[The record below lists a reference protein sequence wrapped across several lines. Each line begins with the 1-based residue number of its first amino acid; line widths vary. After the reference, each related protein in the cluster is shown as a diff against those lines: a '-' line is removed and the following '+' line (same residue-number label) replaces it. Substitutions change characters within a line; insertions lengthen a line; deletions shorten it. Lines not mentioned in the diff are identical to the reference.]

1 MKILANHSQW
11 PQKQRPSW
19 QLILV
24 ATKRCERPCVCVCTF
39 LLILFA
45 GRNNIVTSQS
55 ARHVLEQD
63 EKRVFIAREISIPRS
78 TSAANEKNGCR
89 RRLKAH
95 GRHVKFP
102 VLMTELSSLIW
113 LHPSARPTVNVRTPA
128 SGAIFQTRASSAG
141 RLKSPSSMQHHVAFK
156 VKCIETERRLHF
168 IFPRR
173 GFPLFFVSA
182 WSKLRR
188 QSPSHWT

>member
-1 MKILANHSQW
+1 VAPKAAAKLATNF
-11 PQKQRPSW
+11 
-19 QLILV
+19 
-24 ATKRCERPCVCVCTF
+24 RCNPKAARDRVSVCVLL

-63 EKRVFIAREISIPRS
+63 ESACLSHARFRFQDQQARP
-78 TSAANEKNGCR
+78 TKNGCR

-102 VLMTELSSLIW
+102 VSMTELSSLITNR

-141 RLKSPSSMQHHVAFK
+141 QLEQSR
-156 VKCIETERRLHF
+156 
-168 IFPRR
+168 PR
-173 GFPLFFVSA
+173 FLA
-182 WSKLRR
+182 D
-188 QSPSHWT
+188 